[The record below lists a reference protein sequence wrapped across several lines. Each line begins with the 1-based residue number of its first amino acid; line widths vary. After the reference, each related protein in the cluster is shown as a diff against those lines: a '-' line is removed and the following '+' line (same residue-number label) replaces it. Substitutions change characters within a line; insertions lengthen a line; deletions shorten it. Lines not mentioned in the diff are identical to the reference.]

1 MAQGIKRKRA
11 QDQESRKPTQTAKR
25 DPDVVPGEDVSDDDD
40 NGDFEDLEAGPDDEV
55 AEAEWEGIPAQTSV
69 VEHPQ
74 RSGTKPK
81 KPPTGEELRVI
92 KDATDLFRSSS
103 FKLQIDALLP
113 NVRPKAS
120 RIPPLERFL
129 LALHTFVTSLPPI
142 SAEHPLIASRKLA
155 KKGIAV
161 PYPLPQPTEDTNWK
175 VAFEKPSEITLV
187 GSWAN
192 KLSIKGRDGYSFGV
206 DLALE
211 MPNGLFQE
219 KDYLNGRFFH
229 KRAFYLAALA
239 SHLSSRKSGLNVSIS
254 YGSMSNDPRLTKL
267 ILTPNKDH
275 SPNDFTKLNAQI
287 CLIPTLSLE
296 SPIPLHRLSPSHSN
310 LRVTPMSTQDA
321 EAGPSNHQATPLY
334 NNAILTCFT
343 PRPHLLA
350 IHALTQ
356 IPAFN
361 DALVLL
367 RIWAN
372 QRGYSSGSKPC
383 VRGFQD
389 TGSWWAFLLSAVM
402 NGEEPTQ
409 DGKSVKRKP
418 LGKGLSS
425 YQLFKAAL
433 DFIGKHDFVSSPV
446 FTKTKDGH
454 RFPPNEY
461 TENYSAVHV
470 DSTSLINL
478 LAGIPVGSLQL
489 LRYDAQKTLEI
500 LDHSSLDVDPFT
512 EVFLKEQRDLMTRCD
527 IVLRVDVTSAKQR
540 NESVANI
547 LNHGS
552 SINSLFA
559 GIDATLRAGLGDR
572 CKAVAILHPTSPS
585 RPLTQSLPSASELT
599 HIFVGLVLD
608 THHAFRL
615 VDHGPS
621 ADETDPTII
630 QQFRELWG
638 SKAELR
644 RFKDGRIV
652 ESVVWEVKTA
662 DERNHVPA
670 MIVRHLLQNHFGI
683 DATKVVAWQSGFD
696 SMLRLPEEVSLLYQE
711 AGVAAGFRGAIAA
724 FDQIVRGIKALDEK
738 LPLAIL
744 NVSPN
749 SSFLRYTSIF
759 APTPLPASLAPLLP
773 GCARYLPHIEFI
785 IEFEKSTRWPDD
797 LRAIQKIKL
806 AFFERIASALMG
818 VVDGLRA
825 NVIVGDGP
833 GSSDIQDHA
842 KLEVITK
849 DGWSFAA
856 SIWHEREA
864 QLLDRLIENKP
875 LLPHIT
881 ATQPNYKPATGKDI
895 REAIEGKGLYLR
907 RFVHGPRHHRAI
919 AALVHQFPAYAGAVR
934 LLKRW
939 LSAHW
944 LLDGHV
950 SQEVAEIITASVF
963 VGDGR
968 LVGVEDEYGGPGV
981 PATKERAFSMVVERL
996 KDWKW
1001 EDGMFVPLYGLS
1013 ASVSAESSGIEVGTD
1028 AGIPKAGGT
1037 AVRAESQKGVW
1048 KLSTEMDQTGHIWTT
1063 EGPDA
1068 VVARRIQA
1076 LARAT
1081 YEILQRDNLEVKAL
1095 FVHPTNDYDFLIK
1108 LDRNVLPRY
1117 AQNISPDQSILD
1129 PRSNSK
1135 YANLMKRGD
1144 DVVRPGFDPAH
1155 LLFSDLRHIYADT
1168 FVVFRDPC
1176 GGDIIGGVWDP
1187 SVKDKPRPFRVL
1199 GGFSSTPLSLLKTM
1213 PNTDMDVDP
1222 TSSTSSKGKEKDLV
1236 ALNCQSIL
1244 SEIERIGQGLVKEI
1258 TVQIHQ

>member
-1 MAQGIKRKRA
+1 MALGVKRKRA
-11 QDQESRKPTQTAKR
+11 QDQEGRESTKIGKWQ
-25 DPDVVPGEDVSDDDD
+25 DPEVLSGEDVSDDDY
-40 NGDFEDLEAGPDDEV
+40 GDFEDLEAGDI
-55 AEAEWEGIPAQTSV
+55 AEAEWGGISTEANV
-69 VEHPQ
+69 VEQQQH
-74 RSGTKPK
+74 SGTKPK

-129 LALHTFVTSLPPI
+129 LALHTFITSLPPI
-142 SAEHPLIASRKLA
+142 SAEHPLVAARKMA

-161 PYPLPQPTEDTNWK
+161 PYPLPQPAEDTNWK

-192 KLSIKGRDGYSFGV
+192 KLSIKGRDGRSFSV

-211 MPNGLFQE
+211 MPNSLFQE

-229 KRAFYLAALA
+229 KRAFYLASLA
-239 SHLSSRKSGLNVSIS
+239 SHLSSQKSGLNVSIS

-267 ILTPNKDH
+267 ILTPNKDD

-310 LRVTPMSTQDA
+310 LRVTSISQDN

-389 TGSWWAFLLSAVM
+389 MGPWWAFLLSAVM

-409 DGKSVKRKP
+409 DGKPLKRKP

-461 TENYSAVHV
+461 TDNYSAVHV
-470 DSTSLINL
+470 DSSSLVNL
-478 LAGIPVGSLQL
+478 LAGIPVGSLRL
-489 LRYDAQKTLEI
+489 LCYDAQKTLEI
-500 LDHSSLDVDPFT
+500 LDHSSLNVDPFT

-527 IVLRVDVTSAKQR
+527 IVLRVDITSAKQR
-540 NESVANI
+540 NESVAKI
-547 LNHGS
+547 LDHGS

-559 GIDATLRAGLGDR
+559 AIDVTLCAGLGNR
-572 CKAVAILHPTSPS
+572 CKAMAILHPTPSS
-585 RPLTQSLPSASELT
+585 RPLTQPLPSTSELT
-599 HIFVGLVLD
+599 HIFIGLVLD
-608 THHAFRL
+608 TQHAFRL

-621 ADETDPTII
+621 ADETDSTVI
-630 QQFRELWG
+630 QRFRELWG

-670 MIVRHLLQNHFGI
+670 MIVQHLLQNHFGI
-683 DATKVVAWQSGFD
+683 DGTKVVAWQNGFD
-696 SMLRLPEEVSLLYQE
+696 SMLRLPEEVSSLYQE

-724 FDQIVRGIKALDEK
+724 FDQVVRSIKALDEK

-744 NVSPN
+744 NISPN
-749 SSFLRYTSIF
+749 SPYLRYTSVF

-818 VVDGLRA
+818 AVDGLRA
-825 NVIVGDGP
+825 NVVVGDGP

-864 QLLDRLIENKP
+864 QLLDRLVENKP
-875 LLPHIT
+875 LLPHIA
-881 ATQPNYKPATGKDI
+881 ATQPNYKPATGKEI
-895 REAIEGKGLYLR
+895 REAIEGKDLYLR

-919 AALVHQFPAYAGAVR
+919 GALVHQFSAYAGAVR

-944 LLDGHV
+944 LLEGHI
-950 SQEVAEIITASVF
+950 SQEAVEIITASVF

-981 PATKERAFSMVVERL
+981 PATKERAFSMVVEKL

-1013 ASVSAESSGIEVGTD
+1013 ASTTAESSVSEVGAD
-1028 AGIPKAGGT
+1028 AGVPKAWGS
-1037 AVRAESQKGVW
+1037 AMRAESKKGVW
-1048 KLSTEMDQTGHIWTT
+1048 RLSTEMDQTGHIWTT

-1081 YEILQRDNLEVKAL
+1081 YEILQRDGLEVKAL
-1095 FVHPTNDYDFLIK
+1095 FIHPTDDYDFLIK
-1108 LDRNVLPRY
+1108 LDQSILPRY
-1117 AQNISPDQSILD
+1117 AQNVSPDPSMLD
-1129 PRSNSK
+1129 PRLNSK
-1135 YANLMKRGD
+1135 YANLVKRSGDSND

-1155 LLFSDLRHIYADT
+1155 MLFTDLRRIYADT
-1168 FVVFRDPC
+1168 FVLFHDPC
-1176 GGDIIGGVWDP
+1176 GGDTFGGVWDP
-1187 SVKDKPRPFRVL
+1187 SVKDRPRPFRVL
-1199 GGFSSTPLSLLKTM
+1199 GGFSSAPQSMLK
-1213 PNTDMDVDP
+1213 NTATDVDSTP
-1222 TSSTSSKGKEKDLV
+1222 SSSSKGKEKELV
-1236 ALNCQSIL
+1236 VLNCQSVL

-1258 TVQIHQ
+1258 TVQVHQ